1 MVNSVFV
8 SAADMVLHELMDAKN
23 PDDMSRYP
31 FYQLDINDQLPV
43 AECRAVEPHIADL
56 TARVD
61 GNNSGL
67 MK

>member
-1 MVNSVFV
+1 
-8 SAADMVLHELMDAKN
+8 MVLHELMDAKN